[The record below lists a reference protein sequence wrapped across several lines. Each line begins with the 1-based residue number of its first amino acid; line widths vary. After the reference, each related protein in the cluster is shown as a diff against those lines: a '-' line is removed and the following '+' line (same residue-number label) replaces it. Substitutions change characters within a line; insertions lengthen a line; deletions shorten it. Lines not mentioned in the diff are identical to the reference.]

1 MTRSRL
7 DRLGLGWVNFS
18 GSHSELTQDDVKIN
32 FTNSGSLESLPW
44 NVTGTEHFPP
54 LGLFWSA
61 TQNNQLS
68 NQHANLESHGHRCY
82 KTRRWNIH
90 AIYARFCLLAGN
102 KPNISWPIIWIFWSI
117 KFLAVKSTV
126 CEKNETFLVSR
137 STFCRPS
144 STYISHVPY
153 VIYPLLRLLLLRVY
167 HEFRTWPASR
177 WLDSSVG
184 RTPDWHCRGHGFE
197 CRARLTLVY
206 LMHSLLRYNLGSFTS
221 TCTHNKYKYFGAL

>member
-126 CEKNETFLVSR
+126 CEKNKTFLVSR
-137 STFCRPS
+137 STFAGYLPPTFRMYHMSYTHSCVFFFFG
-144 STYISHVPY
+144 YITNSEHDQLP
-153 VIYPLLRLLLLRVY
+153 
-167 HEFRTWPASR
+167 
-177 WLDSSVG
+177 VG
-184 RTPDWHCRGHGFE
+184 LI
-197 CRARLTLVY
+197 ARLVEHRTGIAEV
-206 LMHSLLRYNLGSFTS
+206 MGS
-221 TCTHNKYKYFGAL
+221 NVVQDWL